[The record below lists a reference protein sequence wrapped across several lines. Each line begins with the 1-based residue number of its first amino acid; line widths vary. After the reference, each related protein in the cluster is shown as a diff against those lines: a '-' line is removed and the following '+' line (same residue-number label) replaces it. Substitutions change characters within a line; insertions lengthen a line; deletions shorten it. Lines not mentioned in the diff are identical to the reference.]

1 MKKMNIF
8 LNTMM
13 ITFLGFFI
21 GHGIYEVWK
30 FKTHPELYAT
40 QSAPWYI
47 SILFYGALTLIT
59 LLVCVVIKA
68 IIKRKD
74 KKEDIIN

>member
-13 ITFLGFFI
+13 ITFVGFFI

-30 FKTHPELYAT
+30 FKIHPELYVT
-40 QSAPWYI
+40 QSAPWYT

-59 LLVCVVIKA
+59 LLVCVVIKV